1 VFNSLRGSRL
11 LVGNIE
17 LRAPLFGLFQ
27 RDLVYGRVPIEVGA
41 FFDAGVAW
49 TSGSRPEFMGGA
61 REVVKSAGGLARVNL
76 LGFIVVEISAAR
88 PFNRAAHGWQW
99 QVGVKQGF

>member
-1 VFNSLRGSRL
+1 
-11 LVGNIE
+11 
-17 LRAPLFGLFQ
+17 
-27 RDLVYGRVPIEVGA
+27 VGA

-49 TSGSRPEFMGGA
+49 TSGSQPAFMGGT

-76 LGFIVVEISAAR
+76 LGFVVVEISAAR